1 MKNAERHN
9 LAFLIP
15 RLKIAQDHPSIEDE
29 VTPWLQKM
37 HALVVGPGLGRSFS
51 LMSPAKI
58 MVHKAIELGV
68 PLVID
73 ADGIYLI
80 SCDPDLVRGERNEGR
95 LIRPGRSDF
104 GQNESGV
111 TTVKICGI

>member
-1 MKNAERHN
+1 MVYVCQAIYEK
-9 LAFLIP
+9 P
-15 RLKIAQDHPSIEDE
+15 QDHPSIEDE

-58 MVHKAIELGV
+58 IVNKAIELGL

-80 SCDPDLVRGERNEGR
+80 SCDPELVRGEKGNTGLSWSLRYLKVMCSSDEKNCRFR
-95 LIRPGRSDF
+95 LSQLRLNP
-104 GQNESGV
+104 
-111 TTVKICGI
+111 